1 MTQITIA
8 QLYPDQLGVTG
19 DRGNVRALEVR
30 LEAAGAEVSTH
41 RVGPGD
47 ELPADLDILVVGN
60 GPLSAMRGVH
70 ADLMGRGD
78 GIRSFA
84 EAGGALLAVGG
95 GAELLSRG
103 ITTLDGESIDGVGVF
118 DASVVRTR
126 QRKVGY
132 IVVDT
137 PVGRVTGFEDYAS
150 EWSLAAPEH
159 GYGRVQ
165 FGEGSFVIPDAGE
178 PARGELVR
186 ERNAFA
192 SNVQGPLLPLNPE
205 LIREILTGVAAQ
217 RDVELDLTVGAGA
230 LDAYA
235 AGARSAIETLVRGK
249 GFHTIQ
255 L

>member
-47 ELPADLDILVVGN
+47 ELPAGLDVLVVGN

-103 ITTLDGESIDGVGVF
+103 ITTLDGESIEGVG
-118 DASVVRTR
+118 SS
-126 QRKVGY
+126 
-132 IVVDT
+132 T
-137 PVGRVTGFEDYAS
+137 PRS
-150 EWSLAAPEH
+150 CAPD
-159 GYGRVQ
+159 
-165 FGEGSFVIPDAGE
+165 S
-178 PARGELVR
+178 
-186 ERNAFA
+186 
-192 SNVQGPLLPLNPE
+192 
-205 LIREILTGVAAQ
+205 
-217 RDVELDLTVGAGA
+217 
-230 LDAYA
+230 
-235 AGARSAIETLVRGK
+235 ARSATSSSTRRSAG
-249 GFHTIQ
+249 
-255 L
+255 